1 MFPGLSYNK
10 ANNTFLNSIRKNEV
24 KAQVEFTLKLWKGLG
39 SSVIDVTVTRDSLL
53 LYVLNF
59 ISEFWRVG
67 CGSVV
72 VRERD

>member
-1 MFPGLSYNK
+1 M
-10 ANNTFLNSIRKNEV
+10 
-24 KAQVEFTLKLWKGLG
+24 
-39 SSVIDVTVTRDSLL
+39 DVTVTKDSLL

-72 VRERD
+72 VRKRD

>member
-1 MFPGLSYNK
+1 M
-10 ANNTFLNSIRKNEV
+10 NSLRKNDV
-24 KAQVEFTLKLWKGLG
+24 KAQVEFTLKLWKGLQ
-39 SSVIDVTVTRDSLL
+39 SPVIDVTVTKDSLL

-72 VRERD
+72 IRKRD